1 MRADR
6 GAGEATEFYRANRE
20 AMDAG
25 AVIAWPERHHPDELS
40 AIQHA
45 MNLRLDRG
53 DAAFWAEYQNE
64 PLPEEQVDDELL
76 TVAEIV
82 AKLNGQRR
90 GEVPLA
96 ATHVTMFVDV
106 QAKALFWLL
115 AAWESDFTGYV
126 LDYGTEP
133 DQKADYF
140 TLRDIRRTL
149 AAAAPRAGIEGA
161 IYAGLE
167 RLTEARLGRE
177 WQRDDG
183 STVRV
188 DRCLIDAN
196 WGQTSDVV
204 YQFCRQSRFAGV
216 VLPSHGRYVGAS
228 SLPFADYV
236 RKPGDRVGANW
247 RIPAPTGRRAVR
259 HALYDTN
266 FWKSF
271 IQTRLAV
278 GMGDPGCLSLFGNK
292 PDQHRLLA
300 DHLTSEY
307 RVQTQGRGRTVDE
320 WKQKPER
327 SDNHWLDCL
336 VGAAVAAAIEGI
348 DLAERRAAARKP
360 QRSYAER
367 YAQWRSSR

>member
-1 MRADR
+1 LSEH
-6 GAGEATEFYRANRE
+6 G
-20 AMDAG
+20 
-25 AVIAWPERHHPDELS
+25 VDE
-40 AIQHA
+40 
-45 MNLRLDRG
+45 G
-53 DAAFWAEYQNE
+53 
-64 PLPEEQVDDELL
+64 LL
-76 TVAEIV
+76 TADEIM
-82 AKLNGQRR
+82 AKLNGYRPA
-90 GEVPLA
+90 VAPLA
-96 ATHVTMFVDV
+96 ASRLTAFIDV
-106 QAKALFWLL
+106 QEKLLYWLV
-115 AAWESDFTGYV
+115 AAWEEDFTGYV
-126 LDYGTEP
+126 VDYGTEP
-133 DQKADYF
+133 DQGLAYF
-140 TLRDIRRTL
+140 TLREVRRTL
-149 AAAAPRAGIEGA
+149 GRAAPGRGLEGA

-167 RLTEARLGRE
+167 RLTQRLLGRE
-177 WQRDDG
+177 WPVDG
-183 STVRV
+183 GSSLRIS
-188 DRCLIDAN
+188 RCLIDAG
-196 WGQTSDVV
+196 WGQTTDVI
-204 YQFCRQSRFAGV
+204 YKFCRQAQHAGV
-216 VLPSHGRYVGAS
+216 LLPSHGRFVGAS
-228 SLPFADYV
+228 SLPFADYA

-348 DLAERRAAARKP
+348 DLAERRAAAQKP